1 MLNKIFYIIGGFFL
15 VIAISAAVG
24 LGVWAYNLNIQL
36 TQARTDY
43 QTLKSGNEKLNNAY
57 NDLTT
62 ESSKTQT
69 DLAAAQAQIENLQ
82 GQLKK
87 AQEDNDSLNARIT
100 AIQGK
105 VSILYT
111 SEFGTETTIDAKIN
125 ASGDDQLKQ
134 LWTAWKN
141 TRSRDDNIKFRDYII
156 QSIANTA
163 GLSLSPNLVLN
174 GALIGLVV

>member
-1 MLNKIFYIIGGFFL
+1 MVNKILFILGGIVFMIIL
-15 VIAISAAVG
+15 AAAVG
-24 LGVWAYNLNIQL
+24 LGVWAYSLNIQL

-43 QTLKSGNEKLNNAY
+43 QTLKSGNEKLNSSY
-57 NDLTT
+57 NDLNT
-62 ESSKTQT
+62 ESSKTQADLT
-69 DLAAAQAQIENLQ
+69 DAQAQIENLQ

-87 AQEDNDSLNARIT
+87 APEDNDSLNARIA

-111 SEFGTETTIDAKIN
+111 WEFGTQSAFDAKIN

-134 LWTAWKN
+134 LWTTWQK
-141 TRSRDDNIKFRDYII
+141 TKSQDDNIKFWDYII
-156 QSIANTA
+156 QSIADTA